1 MKITKKQFKKLN
13 HERCDLIQKRL
24 DSGLT
29 PFEESRLGELNKMAD
44 EYIEENFPFDLS
56 YIDALAR
63 KFGIELPR
71 NEK

>member
-13 HERCDLIQKRL
+13 NERHALIQKRL
-24 DSGLT
+24 ESGLT

-44 EYIEENFPFDLS
+44 EYLGENFPFDLS
-56 YIDALAR
+56 YIEDMAR

-71 NEK
+71 SEK